1 MVAGYEKP
9 LKLNV
14 ALEIINDLCAHVP
27 SAYISPRV
35 GIWNLKKIITSK
47 NNIIFYPALT
57 FNKICTFLYKKQ
69 AEICYIFF
77 TLMLVLSLQG

>member
-35 GIWNLKKIITSK
+35 GI
-47 NNIIFYPALT
+47 
-57 FNKICTFLYKKQ
+57 CTFLSIRSKQ
-69 AEICYIFF
+69 KYATYF
-77 TLMLVLSLQG
+77 LH